1 MPKNLSNF
9 FINCLTNVVDER
21 GDSSQNKYETYS
33 IAQTE
38 DGKLEKKT
46 EVVIVNYIEKMLGE
60 RREKTIESDEYIR
73 QDIEDLK
80 ELEERYASMKIPY
93 MFRRVIDDYIA
104 CMESKSERYAD
115 LSYIKGMGDA
125 ISLLKNIGAL
135 KSQET
140 LSMNVE

>member
-46 EVVIVNYIEKMLGE
+46 EVEVIASPKPVAQDVLVKQENTEE
-60 RREKTIESDEYIR
+60 NVEREKE
-73 QDIEDLK
+73 
-80 ELEERYASMKIPY
+80 
-93 MFRRVIDDYIA
+93 
-104 CMESKSERYAD
+104 
-115 LSYIKGMGDA
+115 
-125 ISLLKNIGAL
+125 
-135 KSQET
+135 
-140 LSMNVE
+140 

>member
-1 MPKNLSNF
+1 M
-9 FINCLTNVVDER
+9 
-21 GDSSQNKYETYS
+21 
-33 IAQTE
+33 
-38 DGKLEKKT
+38 EKKT

-60 RREKTIESDEYIR
+60 RREKIIESDEYIR
-73 QDIEDLK
+73 QDLK

-135 KSQET
+135 NSQET

>member
-1 MPKNLSNF
+1 M
-9 FINCLTNVVDER
+9 
-21 GDSSQNKYETYS
+21 
-33 IAQTE
+33 
-38 DGKLEKKT
+38 EKKT

-60 RREKTIESDEYIR
+60 RREKIIESDEYIR

-80 ELEERYASMKIPY
+80 ELEERYTSMKIPY

-125 ISLLKNIGAL
+125 IALLKNIGAL
-135 KSQET
+135 NGQET